1 MQLSTRKRE
10 KQKSRKLHLL
20 FGIINTCAVLFIF
33 KYFNFFVD
41 NLNFLGLQSIKHW
54 DVILPIGLSFHVFQS
69 LSYVIEVYRGKIQA
83 EKSILVYSNFVMMF
97 PQLVAGPIE
106 RANNL
111 IPQLK
116 KCDHKISFQDFS
128 VGVNRFFWG
137 LFKKAVVADTA
148 SLYVDA
154 TYNNYQQHAGSSLT
168 CCYLLFCHSNILRLF
183 WLFRYGN
190 WNSQNAGL

>member
-1 MQLSTRKRE
+1 MPWGFKVNCHT
-10 KQKSRKLHLL
+10 
-20 FGIINTCAVLFIF
+20 GISFYPL
-33 KYFNFFVD
+33 D
-41 NLNFLGLQSIKHW
+41 
-54 DVILPIGLSFHVFQS
+54 LSFHVFQS
-69 LSYVIEVYRGKIQA
+69 LSYVIEVYRGNIKA
-83 EKSILVYSNFVMMF
+83 ERNLLDYSNFVMMF

-154 TYNNYQQHAGSSLT
+154 TYNNYQQHAGSSLLVAT
-168 CCYLLFCHSNILRLF
+168 FFLPFKYIATFLVIQIWQLEQPEC
-183 WLFRYGN
+183 
-190 WNSQNAGL
+190 